1 MSQLA
6 SILNAKLTYLYG
18 RTGGRDI
25 RLGLDTT
32 QALVRELGVDLD
44 RLPCIHVAGT
54 NGKGSVCA
62 MLESVL
68 RTAGLRTGLYTSP
81 HLIRFN
87 ERIRVDGAPIPD
99 EDLSRLLAEVE
110 AADARQSASSAPG
123 ARPGTFFELTTAV
136 ALKWFQEQ
144 NVQIVVLETGLGGRL
159 DSTNIVTP
167 LLSVITEI
175 GLEHTDW
182 LGTTL
187 PEIAAEKA
195 GIIKPARP
203 VVTGPQRPEAMTVL
217 AARARELESPLWLAT
232 DHVAIRR
239 TKLDLDGQTLSVTPS
254 SGDAWPP
261 FRLPLLG
268 DYQLGNCAIALTA
281 LECLED
287 ILGIPLPGPAIRAGL
302 TMVRWP
308 ARCQLLSRDPI
319 ILLDSAHNP
328 DAAAAL
334 AGFLAKFRAGRPVA
348 LLCGMLSDKD
358 APAFFRHLKP
368 VVDACLLVPLDTPR
382 NMPMEKLMAA
392 AHSAGIPAVEGTLP
406 EGLPR
411 GIAWARKR
419 DGILLCA
426 GSLVLSSLILHD
438 LNIPV

>member
-1 MSQLA
+1 MSQVP
-6 SILNAKLTYLYG
+6 SILNAKLTYLYS
-18 RTGGRDI
+18 RTGGHAI

-32 QALVRELGVDLD
+32 RALVRELGVNTD
-44 RLPCIHVAGT
+44 RIPCIHIAGT
-54 NGKGSVCA
+54 NGKGSVAA
-62 MLESVL
+62 MLESIL
-68 RTAGLRTGLYTSP
+68 RTAGFRTGLYTSP

-110 AADARQSASSAPG
+110 AADARQSASGAPG

-175 GLEHTDW
+175 GIEHTSW
-182 LGTTL
+182 LGSTL

-195 GIIKPARP
+195 GIIKPSRP
-203 VVTGPQRPEAMTVL
+203 VVTGPQRPEAMAVL
-217 AARARELESPLWLAT
+217 QAKARDNDSPLWLAS
-232 DHVAIRR
+232 DHVSIRR
-239 TKLDLDGQTLSVTPS
+239 TKLDFDGQTLSVEMAS
-254 SGDAWPP
+254 SGGWPP

-268 DYQLGNCAIALTA
+268 DYQLDNCAIVLTA
-281 LECLED
+281 VECLKD
-287 ILGIPLPGPAIRAGL
+287 TLGLPIPDPAVRAGL
-302 TMVRWP
+302 TMTTWP
-308 ARCQLLSRDPI
+308 GRCQILSRDPL
-319 ILLDSAHNP
+319 ILLDVAHNP

-334 AGFLAKFRAGRPVA
+334 SRFLAQNRDGRPVA

-358 APAFFRHLKP
+358 AASFFRLMKP

-382 NMPMEKLMAA
+382 NMPMEKLLAA
-392 AHSAGIPAVEGTLP
+392 AHAAGIPAAEGTLP
-406 EGLPR
+406 DGLSR
-411 GIAWARKR
+411 GIAWAKKR
-419 DGILLCA
+419 NGILVCA
-426 GSLVLSSLILHD
+426 GSLVLASVILHE
-438 LNIPV
+438 LNIEV

>member
-18 RTGGRDI
+18 RTGGRGI

-32 QALVRELGVDLD
+32 LALVRELGVALD

-99 EDLSRLLAEVE
+99 EDLSRLLGDVE
-110 AADARQSASSAPG
+110 AADARQSASGAPDV
-123 ARPGTFFELTTAV
+123 RPGTFFELTTAV

-144 NVQIVVLETGLGGRL
+144 NVQIAILETGLGGRL

-175 GLEHTDW
+175 GIEHTDY

-195 GIIKPARP
+195 GIIKPSRP
-203 VVTGPQRPEAMTVL
+203 VVTGLQRPEAMAVIE
-217 AARARELESPLWLAT
+217 ARARETHSPLWRAA

-239 TKLDLDGQTLSVTPS
+239 TKLDPDGQTLSVTPS

-268 DYQLGNCAIALTA
+268 DWQLDNCAIALTA
-281 LECLED
+281 LQCLED
-287 ILGIPLPGPAIRAGL
+287 ILNTPLPGPAVRAGL
-302 TMVRWP
+302 TLVR
-308 ARCQLLSRDPI
+308 
-319 ILLDSAHNP
+319 P
-328 DAAAAL
+328 DAASSSPAIPSSCSTPHTAPTPPPPSPSSS
-334 AGFLAKFRAGRPVA
+334 AN
-348 LLCGMLSDKD
+348 S
-358 APAFFRHLKP
+358 APAAPWPSSAECSPTK
-368 VVDACLLVPLDTPR
+368 TP
-382 NMPMEKLMAA
+382 
-392 AHSAGIPAVEGTLP
+392 PA
-406 EGLPR
+406 
-411 GIAWARKR
+411 
-419 DGILLCA
+419 
-426 GSLVLSSLILHD
+426 SSTA
-438 LNIPV
+438 

>member
-18 RTGGRDI
+18 RTGGRGI

-32 QALVRELGVDLD
+32 LALVRELGVALD

-99 EDLSRLLAEVE
+99 EDLSRLLGEVE
-110 AADARQSASSAPG
+110 AADARQSASGAPG

-144 NVQIVVLETGLGGRL
+144 NVQIAVLETGLGGRL

-175 GLEHTDW
+175 GIEHTDY

-195 GIIKPARP
+195 GIIKPSRP
-203 VVTGPQRPEAMTVL
+203 VVTGLQRPEAMAVIE
-217 AARARELESPLWLAT
+217 ARASETRSPLWRAA
-232 DHVAIRR
+232 DHVSIRR
-239 TKLDLDGQTLSVTPS
+239 TKLDPDGQTLSVSTA

-268 DYQLGNCAIALTA
+268 DWQLDNCAIALTA
-281 LECLED
+281 LQCLED
-287 ILGIPLPGPAIRAGL
+287 ILGQPLPGPAVRAGL
-302 TMVRWP
+302 TLVRWP
-308 ARCQLLSRDPI
+308 GRCQILSRDPLV
-319 ILLDSAHNP
+319 LLDSAHNP

-334 AGFLAKFRAGRPVA
+334 AGFLGKFRSGRPVA

-358 APAFFRHLKP
+358 APGFFRRMKP

-382 NMPMEKLMAA
+382 NMPMDKLKAA
-392 AHSAGIPAVEGTLP
+392 AETAGIPAAEGTLP
-406 EGLPR
+406 DGLQR
-411 GIAWARKR
+411 GIAWAKKR

-426 GSLVLSSLILHD
+426 GSLLLSSVV
-438 LNIPV
+438 LNELNVPV

>member
-32 QALVRELGVDLD
+32 QALVRELGVDLN

-110 AADARQSASSAPG
+110 AADARQSASGAPG

-144 NVQIVVLETGLGGRL
+144 NVQLVVLETGLGGRL

-203 VVTGPQRPEAMTVL
+203 VVTGPQRPEVMAVL
-217 AARARELESPLWLAT
+217 AALARELKSPLWLAT

-268 DYQLGNCAIALTA
+268 DYQLDNCAIALTA

-334 AGFLAKFRAGRPVA
+334 AGFLAKFRDGRPVA

-392 AHSAGIPAVEGTLP
+392 AHSVGIPAVEGTLP